1 MTWNGIDNGENSP
14 DQVDANQRTGV
25 IDEDGNDFV
34 NEDNFPDPD
43 VDEDGEGVEAEG
55 DNE

>member
-1 MTWNGIDNGENSP
+1 MAWNGSGDGGNNP
-14 DQVDANQRTGV
+14 NQVDPNQMSGV
-25 IDEDGNDFV
+25 IDEDGNDYID
-34 NEDNFPDPD
+34 EDQFPDPD

>member
-1 MTWNGIDNGENSP
+1 M
-14 DQVDANQRTGV
+14 TGV
-25 IDEDGNDFV
+25 IDEDGNDFID
-34 NEDNFPDPD
+34 EDVFPDSD